1 MNDDIKVLDK
11 FLEHIEIFE
20 IEGKLYN
27 LENEVNLCTM
37 GNKAACARVRKI
49 IASLRIDL
57 KELKELSTKMTKRR
71 F

>member
-1 MNDDIKVLDK
+1 MNDDLKILEK
-11 FLEHIEIFE
+11 FIQHIDEFE
-20 IEGKLYN
+20 IEGKIFN